1 MPKLDADAHDPLAAM
16 REVMDNAD
24 CLISQ
29 EAVERALDRMADE
42 ISRDLGD
49 RLPVFY
55 CVMNGGLITTGHL
68 LPRLG
73 FPLEVDYLHAT
84 RYRGKTR
91 GGELFWRVSPEVPM
105 AGRHVVIVDDIL
117 DEGATLA
124 AILDYCRE
132 AGAASVSTAVLVDKQ
147 HDRKAV
153 PGPASRPTTAALRW
167 PTATSSASAWTTR
180 GTGVTPRGSSPRSG
194 CNRGDF
200 LWEGPNRRY
209 IGLLRGEGL
218 CLPLIADKSGSYGVR
233 GCACR

>member
-1 MPKLDADAHDPLAAM
+1 MPKLDPAHSASRDDM
-16 REVMDNAD
+16 REVMDTAD
-24 CLISQ
+24 CLISHD
-29 EAVERALDRMADE
+29 EVERALDRMADE
-42 ISRDLGD
+42 ITRDLGD
-49 RLPVFY
+49 ELPVFY

-91 GGELFWRVSPEVPM
+91 GGELFWRVSPEIPM

-132 AGAASVSTAVLVDKQ
+132 AGAKSISTAVLVDKN

-153 PGPASRPTTAALRW
+153 PGLKADYCSLEVA
-167 PTATSSASAWTTR
+167 
-180 GTGVTPRGSSPRSG
+180 
-194 CNRGDF
+194 D
-200 LWEGPNRRY
+200 RY
-209 IGLLRGEGL
+209 VFGFGMDIKGYWRNAPGIFAPKGM
-218 CLPLIADKSGSYGVR
+218 
-233 GCACR
+233 

>member
-1 MPKLDADAHDPLAAM
+1 MFRLDADSLPSLTEMH
-16 REVMDNAD
+16 EVMDNAD

-29 EAVERALDRMADE
+29 PEVERALDRMADE

-68 LPRLG
+68 LTRLG

-84 RYRGKTR
+84 RYRGGLR

-124 AILDYCRE
+124 AILDYCRQ
-132 AGAASVSTAVLVDKQ
+132 AGAASISTAVLVDKQ

-153 PGPASRPTTAALRW
+153 PGLR
-167 PTATSSASAWTTR
+167 ADYCSLEVA
-180 GTGVTPRGSSPRSG
+180 
-194 CNRGDF
+194 D
-200 LWEGPNRRY
+200 RY
-209 IGLLRGEGL
+209 VFGFGMDVKGYWRNAPGIYAPKGM
-218 CLPLIADKSGSYGVR
+218 
-233 GCACR
+233 

>member
-1 MPKLDADAHDPLAAM
+1 MPKLDPAHSASRDDM
-16 REVMDNAD
+16 REVMDTAD
-24 CLISQ
+24 CLISHD
-29 EAVERALDRMADE
+29 EVERALDRMAEE
-42 ISRDLGD
+42 ITRDLGD
-49 RLPVFY
+49 ELPVFY

-91 GGELFWRVSPEVPM
+91 GGELFWRVSPEIPM

-132 AGAASVSTAVLVDKQ
+132 AGAKSISTAVLVDKN

-153 PGPASRPTTAALRW
+153 PGLKADYCSLEVA
-167 PTATSSASAWTTR
+167 
-180 GTGVTPRGSSPRSG
+180 
-194 CNRGDF
+194 D
-200 LWEGPNRRY
+200 RY
-209 IGLLRGEGL
+209 VFGFGMDIKGYWRNAPGIFAPKGM
-218 CLPLIADKSGSYGVR
+218 
-233 GCACR
+233 

>member
-1 MPKLDADAHDPLAAM
+1 MPKLDADFHQSLADM

-24 CLISQ
+24 CLITQ

-42 ISRDLGD
+42 ITRDLGEK
-49 RLPVFY
+49 LPVFY

-84 RYRGKTR
+84 RYRGGTR

-132 AGAASVSTAVLVDKQ
+132 AGAASISTAVLVDKL

-153 PGPASRPTTAALRW
+153 PDLKADYCSLEVA
-167 PTATSSASAWTTR
+167 
-180 GTGVTPRGSSPRSG
+180 
-194 CNRGDF
+194 D
-200 LWEGPNRRY
+200 RY
-209 IGLLRGEGL
+209 VFGFGMDYKGYWRNAPGIFAPKGM
-218 CLPLIADKSGSYGVR
+218 
-233 GCACR
+233 